1 MLDETPSPRK
11 HRRFRELSHRSS
23 YLNRKLWIY
32 IWWLRPPRTTPP
44 PHVRAPTTLPIAPP
58 IWGRDQGSSL
68 YMGVGMGLCKKW
80 MMGRWLT
87 MAALPRIR
95 VIQRHPSLHRS
106 ACTEG
111 GSAKRGTRRPR
122 NSSASGGKPTT
133 VVARTRRGSEA
144 ARRAHRRRGQLSSQS
159 TRRSSWL
166 LRRAREWLPMYGCH

>member
-1 MLDETPSPRK
+1 
-11 HRRFRELSHRSS
+11 
-23 YLNRKLWIY
+23 
-32 IWWLRPPRTTPP
+32 
-44 PHVRAPTTLPIAPP
+44 
-58 IWGRDQGSSL
+58 
-68 YMGVGMGLCKKW
+68 MGLCKKW

-166 LRRAREWLPMYGCH
+166 LRRAREWLPMYGCHWALLHSKMRAYMRGYYWLMWWTMWRVDLVYWKGKCRKGRMPLQKPISSSLFIPILIFKLYKWQYK

>member
-1 MLDETPSPRK
+1 
-11 HRRFRELSHRSS
+11 
-23 YLNRKLWIY
+23 
-32 IWWLRPPRTTPP
+32 
-44 PHVRAPTTLPIAPP
+44 
-58 IWGRDQGSSL
+58 
-68 YMGVGMGLCKKW
+68 MGLCKKW

-111 GSAKRGTRRPR
+111 GSAKWGTRRPR

-166 LRRAREWLPMYGCH
+166 LRRAREWLPMYGCHWALLHSKMRAYMRGYYWLMWWTMWRVDLVYWKGKCRKGRMPLQKPISSSLFIPILIFKLYKWQYK